1 MDRGLP
7 RRQVKM
13 FFMEL
18 RKNPLRIAVL
28 ISAVMALAQTGLGS
42 VERITYRGWS
52 DCYRLSNGTVEVVV
66 GAESGGRVLE
76 YSLKG
81 KNIIFVDPGQNGK
94 MLEDYKRK
102 WFDPDGGRFDYG
114 PEKVTYKLH
123 DLTWMGPWK
132 ATITGEY
139 SLRLVSQLDPSL
151 GVQTTREFTLD
162 KNSSH
167 LAVRQTM
174 RNVSDGDTKWW
185 FWSRTL
191 VKSGGTMLVPLNPR
205 SKLTK
210 GWGKYVWKEN
220 RVETEHPR
228 DDRIDVR
235 EGVLTLRCTGPSAG
249 FGTDA
254 SAGWMAYAR
263 DDLFFVKRFRH
274 FPKGEY
280 KEDAGFTVRLY
291 TTDHMCEL
299 EPVSP
304 QAVLKPGESYS
315 FTEHWWLLNYPSGRE
330 RTFDLETAI
339 KLIEAKTGTAVVDN

>member
-1 MDRGLP
+1 MIP
-7 RRQVKM
+7 K
-13 FFMEL
+13 
-18 RKNPLRIAVL
+18 VL
-28 ISAVMALAQTGLGS
+28 MTMVVGVLAGGAS
-42 VERITYRGWS
+42 PAIERVACRGWS
-52 DCYRLSNGTVEVVV
+52 DCYRLSNGTVKVVIV
-66 GAESGGRVLE
+66 AESGGRVLE

-94 MLEDYKRK
+94 MLEDYKEK

-114 PEKVTYKLH
+114 PERVTYKLH
-123 DLTWMGPWK
+123 DVTWMGTWK

-139 SLRLVSQLDPSL
+139 SLRVVSQPDPSL

-162 KNSSH
+162 KNSSR

-174 RNVSDGDTKWW
+174 RNVSEGETKWW

-191 VKSGGTMLVPLNPR
+191 VKSGGIMLVPLNPKG
-205 SKLTK
+205 KLPK

-220 RVETEHPR
+220 RVEIEHPR
-228 DDRIDVR
+228 DDRIAVR

-254 SAGWMAYAR
+254 SAGWMASAR
-263 DDLFFVKRFRH
+263 GDLLFVKRFRH
-274 FPKGEY
+274 FPEKDY

-291 TTDHMCEL
+291 TTYHMGEL

-339 KLIEAKTGTAVVDN
+339 KLIEAKTGTTVVDN